1 MREAIRRAVKGLF
14 PELGAGLHLD
24 RYARVLAVADAPGQG
39 AASERFRPR
48 YAVDIQILTADGEP
62 DPAFPTYTAV
72 PLPVPTGA
80 GQEKGFF
87 SFPEPGAQVVVG
99 FAYGRPDHPIIRQTY
114 PLGVSLPEVALPA
127 MFLRP
132 KVVPS
137 C

>member
-1 MREAIRRAVKGLF
+1 MERITSRKNPLLEHMRRLDSAAFRRQQGEFLCDSPKLVEEALRHG
-14 PELGAGLHLD
+14 
-24 RYARVLAVADAPGQG
+24 ARVLAVADAPGQG

-87 SFPEPGAQVVVG
+87 SFPEPGA
-99 FAYGRPDHPIIRQTY
+99 
-114 PLGVSLPEVALPA
+114 
-127 MFLRP
+127 
-132 KVVPS
+132 
-137 C
+137 

>member
-87 SFPEPGAQVVVG
+87 SSNRSALI
-99 FAYGRPDHPIIRQTY
+99 RPAFSPCSCSYRLDILANRASSI
-114 PLGVSLPEVALPA
+114 LPDTL
-127 MFLRP
+127 
-132 KVVPS
+132 S
-137 C
+137 S